1 MVQSQLKDKMK
12 YKNISIK
19 KKLGGQILRHPR
31 IPVCLKGVN

>member
-12 YKNISIK
+12 NKNISIK
-19 KKLGGQILRHPR
+19 KKVLGQILRLPR